1 MLKPGDTMMRVC
13 SFRKSNFLLSPS
25 SLVFSVFLTLSQVK
39 LLKRHEISEREAH
52 LEDLTADYKKVV
64 EESNQRSKLYLVTVL
79 TLTIPRQ

>member
-1 MLKPGDTMMRVC
+1 M
-13 SFRKSNFLLSPS
+13 SFSKVQFPLFAHFSGFLCI
-25 SLVFSVFLTLSQVK
+25 LTSSQVE